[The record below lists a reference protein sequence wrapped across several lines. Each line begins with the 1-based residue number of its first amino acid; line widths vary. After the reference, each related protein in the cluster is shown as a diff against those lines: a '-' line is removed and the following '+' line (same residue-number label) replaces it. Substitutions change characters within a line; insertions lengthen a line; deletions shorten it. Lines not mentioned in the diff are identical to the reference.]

1 MTRRYSKKLPA
12 HTGGADVGDAD
23 VVPAYMK
30 PDIID
35 HLGIQPPEQ
44 VKRAG
49 VGVGVSVGVWEGG
62 RVGGW
67 VGAYA
72 IY

>member
-1 MTRRYSKKLPA
+1 LTRRYSKKLPA
-12 HTGGADVGDAD
+12 HTGGGDGGDAD

-44 VKRAG
+44 VQQSKA
-49 VGVGVSVGVWEGG
+49 E
-62 RVGGW
+62 
-67 VGAYA
+67 
-72 IY
+72 